1 MDDQMK
7 AFTQT
12 RVIKSMILAIVLA
25 FNCMAARSFGQESN
39 ARLQE
44 DAKAI
49 FGIVSPST
57 QEQLTQPIVELGQHL
72 FWDERLSAN
81 GKIACASCHAAS
93 SWGADAE
100 RFSLD
105 AKGKR
110 TKRNSQTVFNSMHQP
125 HLRWTG
131 DRKSGAHQAEKSLT
145 GSMGFANV
153 DDVTLLLKKYDYESM
168 FKRAFP
174 SIPNAMTPFNYAKA
188 IEAYEATLNT
198 PAPFDR
204 YLNGQADA
212 LNEEQKQGLRLF
224 IDIGC
229 ADCHSVK
236 LLGGESIEKFGIHSA
251 YWKETGSNARDAGL
265 FDSTNQEE
273 DRYRFRTSMLRN
285 VEKTGPYFHDGS
297 VATLSEAVRVMAKV
311 QLDRELDSLQVQSI
325 EAFLTS
331 LTGEV
336 PTNYT
341 SPGSASESIIS
352 QTQAEFPLIVY
363 GSMHETIG
371 MQNHQGRVTLGELT
385 DRPNFYGVGALEK
398 LQGEITIIDSKPIV
412 TSVTSDGA
420 LTSRNDEATKLQA
433 TLLVGGGVPKW
444 TSVTIPGDLF
454 GEALESF
461 ILLNSERLGVQT
473 DRPFPFLIDGAFS
486 KVRLHVIH
494 GACPVHART
503 RNKPIPEGQQP
514 FEQEVAKLDGQLVG
528 IFARNA
534 AGKLTHPGT
543 SMHAHMVY
551 SNDSAQQVTGH
562 LEAFRVDASSTLR
575 LPAYR

>member
-1 MDDQMK
+1 MDDKMRALAVMMSSTFK
-7 AFTQT
+7 
-12 RVIKSMILAIVLA
+12 VLAIALTVNLLA
-25 FNCMAARSFGQESN
+25 ALTYGQESKDK
-39 ARLQE
+39 LLE
-44 DAKAI
+44 DAKAT
-49 FGIVSPST
+49 FGIVSAPK
-57 QEQLTQPIVELGQHL
+57 QEELDKPIVELGRHL

-105 AKGKR
+105 AKGKL
-110 TKRNSQTVFNSMHQP
+110 TKRNSQTVFNSMLQS

-145 GSMGFANV
+145 GSMGFTNA
-153 DDVTLLLKKYDYESM
+153 DDVIALLKLHGYESR
-168 FKRAFP
+168 FEDAFP
-174 SIPNAMTPFNYAKA
+174 SIPGAMTPANYAKA
-188 IEAYEATLNT
+188 IESYEATLGT

-224 IDIGC
+224 MEVGC
-229 ADCHSVK
+229 ADCHSGK
-236 LLGGESIEKFGIHSA
+236 LLGGESLEKFGVHSE
-251 YWKETGSNARDAGL
+251 YWNATGSDAHDAGL
-265 FDSTNQEE
+265 FESTNIEE

-297 VATLSEAVRVMAKV
+297 VSTLSDAVRVMAKV
-311 QLDRELDSLQVQSI
+311 QLDKVFDSQQLQSI
-325 EAFLTS
+325 VAFLTS

-336 PTNYT
+336 PANYDH
-341 SPGSASESIIS
+341 PRSASETSMS
-352 QTQAEFPLIVY
+352 EPSSEFQLVQY

-371 MQNHQGRVTLGELT
+371 MQNHQGRVILGELIG
-385 DRPNFYGVGALEK
+385 RPNFYGVGALEK

-412 TSVTSDGA
+412 TSVIADGVLA
-420 LTSRNDEATKLQA
+420 SRSDEASKLHA
-433 TLLVGGGVPKW
+433 TLLVGGEVAKW
-444 TSVTIPGDLF
+444 TSVTIPSELS

-461 ILLNSERLGVQT
+461 ILLNAERLGIQT

-503 RNKPIPEGQQP
+503 RNKPIPQGHQH
-514 FEQEVAKLDGQLVG
+514 FEHEFAKLDGQLLG

-551 SNDSAQQVTGH
+551 SDKTAQQVTGH
-562 LEAFRVDASSTLR
+562 LEAFSVDASNTLR
-575 LPAYR
+575 LPAK

>member
-1 MDDQMK
+1 MNT
-7 AFTQT
+7 FTESKPSK
-12 RVIKSMILAIVLA
+12 VKISMIALAVNFLAILLH
-25 FNCMAARSFGQESN
+25 GQEL
-39 ARLQE
+39 AVQLLE
-44 DAKAI
+44 DAKAT
-49 FGIVSPST
+49 FGIIPAPT
-57 QEQLTQPIVELGQHL
+57 QEELDKPIVELGRHL

-105 AKGKR
+105 AKEKR

-145 GSMGFANV
+145 GSMGFANA
-153 DDVTLLLKKYDYESM
+153 DDVTALLKQHGYESM
-168 FKRAFP
+168 FQSAFP
-174 SIPNAMTPFNYAKA
+174 SIPGAMTPVNYAKA

-212 LNEEQKQGLRLF
+212 LSAEQKRGLRLF
-224 IDIGC
+224 MEVGC
-229 ADCHSVK
+229 ADCHSGK
-236 LLGGESIEKFGIHSA
+236 LLGGEGIEKFGVHHK
-251 YWKETGSNARDAGL
+251 YWTATGSDARDAGL
-265 FDSTNQEE
+265 YESTNKED

-285 VEKTGPYFHDGS
+285 VEKTPPYFHDGS
-297 VATLSEAVRVMAKV
+297 VSTLSDAVRVMAKV
-311 QLDRELDSLQVQSI
+311 QLDNELDSQQIQSI
-325 EAFLTS
+325 VAFLNS
-331 LTGEV
+331 LTGDV
-336 PTNYT
+336 PVNYSNPHSTNKT
-341 SPGSASESIIS
+341 TMNQPPSEF
-352 QTQAEFPLIVY
+352 QLVQY

-371 MQNHQGRVTLGELT
+371 MQKHQGRVTLGDLT

-420 LTSRNDEATKLQA
+420 LTSRSDEATKLQA
-433 TLLVGGGVPKW
+433 TLLVGGEVPRW
-444 TSVTIPGDLF
+444 TSVTTPNELK

-461 ILLNSERLGVQT
+461 ILLNAERLGVQT
-473 DRPFPFLIDGAFS
+473 DRPFPFLIEGAFS
-486 KVRLHVIH
+486 KVCLHVIH

-503 RNKPIPEGQQP
+503 RNKPIPQGQQP
-514 FEQEVAKLDGQLVG
+514 FEHEFAKLDGQLLG

-551 SNDSAQQVTGH
+551 SDDSAQQVTGH
-562 LEAFRVDASSTLR
+562 LEGFHVDASSTLR
-575 LPAYR
+575 LPAK